1 MKIYIPQIAL
11 VIVLAHLQVENCFTI
26 AVIRAYV
33 INLTLEFANFVE
45 KLSKH
50 WINLKHRICLEPL
63 ISNSTRGRILHIL
76 ALAPWCPRYLC
87 SMAA

>member
-1 MKIYIPQIAL
+1 MLEILLSYLNIARSK
-11 VIVLAHLQVENCFTI
+11 
-26 AVIRAYV
+26 IRAYV

-50 WINLKHRICLEPL
+50 WINLKHRVYLEPL